1 MNVTKFG
8 QFIRKL
14 RINKGVNLKEM
25 AESLG
30 VTSSHL
36 SALELG
42 KKNIPISMLDSVT
55 QYFGLSNEEAASLKD
70 TIEESQAMIKIDLKK
85 SSAKDRELASCF
97 ARTYQNLDPA
107 KRQKLMAIL
116 ED

>member
-14 RINKGVNLKEM
+14 RIKKGVNLKEM

-42 KKNIPISMLDSVT
+42 KKNIPSSMIDNVS
-55 QYFGLSNEEAASLKD
+55 QYFGLSKDEAARLKD
-70 TIEESQAMIKIDLKK
+70 TIEESQAMIKLDLKK

-107 KRQKLMAIL
+107 KRQQLMAIL